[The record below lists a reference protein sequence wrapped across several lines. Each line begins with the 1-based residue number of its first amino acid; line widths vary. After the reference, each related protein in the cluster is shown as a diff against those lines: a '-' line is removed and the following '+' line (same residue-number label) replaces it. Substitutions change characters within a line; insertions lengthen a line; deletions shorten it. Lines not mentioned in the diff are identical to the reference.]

1 MPRQPST
8 LDFRPV
14 DAMGFAMQL
23 NEALSERG
31 ESTVCDLYDYKG
43 PALLEAAKKGAD
55 APLHVF
61 VVSCFG
67 KGEPSDSAKKF
78 WAWLFAPE
86 RDAEHAASVAA
97 GSGPLLRGLPFTVFG
112 LGSSQTHSQHYNVVG
127 RKLDDR
133 LAALGGSRHFAR
145 GEGDDSGVLEL
156 DFEAW
161 QAKLVESL
169 NAKTKAGDAAG
180 AGSAA
185 GAAAPATA
193 AAAAAA
199 PAPAEAAAA
208 VAAAGAEAAACAI
221 PSQKPVE

>member
-1 MPRQPST
+1 MFTSFLWRPRASQLNRLRHDAP
-8 LDFRPV
+8 LFVRPV

-23 NEALSERG
+23 SEALSDRG
-31 ESTVCDLYDYKG
+31 ESTACDLYDYKG
-43 PALLEAAKKGAD
+43 PALLEAAKLGPE

-67 KGEPSDSAKKF
+67 KGEPTDSAKKF

-97 GSGPLLRGLPFTVFG
+97 GTGPLLHGLPFTVFG
-112 LGSSQTHSQHYNVVG
+112 LGSSQTHSQHFNIVG

-133 LAALGGSRHFAR
+133 LAALGGSRRFVR

-161 QAKLVESL
+161 QAKLIESL
-169 NAKTKAGDAAG
+169 KAGDAG
-180 AGSAA
+180 AGTGSEA
-185 GAAAPATA
+185 AAAPAT
-193 AAAAAA
+193 
-199 PAPAEAAAA
+199 PAPAAAA
-208 VAAAGAEAAACAI
+208 VCAV
-221 PSQKPVE
+221 PVQKPVE